1 MKSLTFFAMI
11 IQRETLSILYYLRND
26 KARSEAEVPIYMRI
40 TVNGQRAEMAIQR
53 YIDPEK
59 WNIAGGFAKGTK
71 EEVRELNEYL
81 DIYRSKVYK
90 AQRDLLEDNKAI
102 SAMALRNKIQ
112 GKDEDQKTLIEVFEY
127 HNKLMSEKV
136 PAEYSPT
143 TLVRFKTTLG
153 HVKDYIR
160 YKYKTDDL
168 LLTQLNYRFITEFDH
183 YFRTVKGCNHNTSIK
198 YLKNVKKVVN
208 LAVKNDWLRKDPFS
222 QFSVK
227 LKPVHRHFLSE
238 EELHRLEDL
247 ELKINRL
254 DMVRDVF
261 VFSCYT
267 GYAYVDV
274 ENLTSANLK
283 KGIDGDLW
291 IFANREKTSGKSNV
305 PLLPKAIEIIEKYKD
320 HPVANE
326 KGKLLPVI
334 SNQRMN
340 AYLKEI
346 ADLAEIDKHLTFHLA
361 RHTFATLMLTK
372 GVSIETVAEMLGHKD
387 IRTTQIYAKVVERK
401 VSDEMNELKKKLNKP
416 NS

>member
-1 MKSLTFFAMI
+1 M
-11 IQRETLSILYYLRND
+11 IQRETLAILFYLRND
-26 KARSEAEVPIYMRI
+26 KARSESEVPIYMRI
-40 TVNGQRAEMAIQR
+40 TVNGKRSEMAIQR
-53 YIDPEK
+53 YSDPLK
-59 WNIAGGFAKGTK
+59 WNKAGGFAKGTK
-71 EEVRELNEYL
+71 EDIRELNEYL
-81 DIYRSKVYK
+81 DLLRSKVYK
-90 AQRDLLEDNKAI
+90 AQRDLLEEDKPI
-102 SAMALRNKIQ
+102 SADSLRNRVQ
-112 GKDEDQKTLIEVFEY
+112 GKTEGQKTLIEVFDY
-127 HNKLMSEKV
+127 HNQLMAEKV
-136 PAEYSPT
+136 PAEYSKT

-153 HVKDYIR
+153 HVKAYLK

-168 LLTQLNYRFITEFDH
+168 LLTQLNYKFISEFDH

-222 QFSVK
+222 KFSVK
-227 LKPVHRHFLSE
+227 LKPVHRDFLTE
-238 EELHRLEDL
+238 DELHQIEDL
-247 ELKINRL
+247 KISIARL

-283 KGIDGDLW
+283 KGIDRNLW
-291 IFANREKTSGKSNV
+291 IFTNREKTSGKSNV
-305 PLLPKAIEIIEKYKD
+305 PLLPKAIEIIEKYED

-346 ADLAEIDKHLTFHLA
+346 ADLADIDKTLTFHLA
-361 RHTFATLMLTK
+361 RHTFATMMLTK

-401 VSDEMNELKKKLNKP
+401 VSDEMNILKRKLK
-416 NS
+416 